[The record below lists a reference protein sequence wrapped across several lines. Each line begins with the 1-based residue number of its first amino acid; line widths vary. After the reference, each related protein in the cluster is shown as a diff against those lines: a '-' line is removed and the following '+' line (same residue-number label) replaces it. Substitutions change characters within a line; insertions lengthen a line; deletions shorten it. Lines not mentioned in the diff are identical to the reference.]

1 MVILVAPAKD
11 VFGKNIGGI
20 LADLTI
26 STHALHYYS
35 IKRGVFARGSD
46 LVAVFVNAGSND
58 LAYPLGFTILLG
70 KHDFYAN

>member
-35 IKRGVFARGSD
+35 IKRGVFAQGSN
-46 LVAVFVNAGSND
+46 VFAVFANAGSND
-58 LAYPLGFTILLG
+58 LAYPLGFTILSR
-70 KHDFYAN
+70 KYDFCAN